1 MIPADQAGLTTL
13 GLDAVAEQVYRAL
26 LSRPSWPPRELA
38 GRLGFAAEEFAT
50 ALDRLLGL
58 HLVHRCADGDLRAVS
73 PTIGLTALLASRE
86 AELADRRWELEQ
98 SRLAAAQLTLDQ
110 GVHNR
115 HDTGW
120 SGGYATPQAIR
131 SPDVVYGEA
140 AVRDQVTGLL
150 AEATH
155 SVLAMSLSSGG
166 YLDPVA
172 LPPPATEAAVARGV
186 TVRSVFFDRVR
197 SDPRLAGYLR
207 ELGAGGAFVRTARGL
222 PTSALAIDNRLVL
235 LPVALSMT
243 GSRPSV
249 VLLRLPSVVTA
260 TAELFERVWAGAAP
274 VGEVAD
280 GAPEGRHAR
289 EHELLGLLLAG
300 YTDELAAAELD
311 ISDRTVRRMVS
322 NLMKTLDA
330 RSRFEAG
337 ARAVLHG
344 WPARMTAAGHR
355 IGQERPQKDDPAIRA
370 GTA

>member
-1 MIPADQAGLTTL
+1 MTHADQAGLTSL

-26 LSRPSWPPRELA
+26 LSRPSWPPGELA
-38 GRLGFAAEEFAT
+38 GRLGFAEDEFAE
-50 ALDRLLGL
+50 ALGRLVGL
-58 HLVHRCADGDLRAVS
+58 HLVRRCADGDLRAVS

-110 GVHNR
+110 GVHN
-115 HDTGW
+115 GQP
-120 SGGYATPQAIR
+120 APQSIR

-222 PTSALAIDNRLVL
+222 PTSALAIDNRVVL

-274 VGEVAD
+274 VNEVAD
-280 GAPEGRHAR
+280 GAPDGRNTR

-344 WPARMTAAGHR
+344 WPVGVTAAGQR
-355 IGQERPQKDDPAIRA
+355 QVRERPQKDEPTARV
-370 GTA
+370 GTT

>member
-1 MIPADQAGLTTL
+1 MTAADQAGLTSL

-26 LSRPSWPPRELA
+26 LSRPSWPPGELA
-38 GRLGFAAEEFAT
+38 GRLGFAEDEFAT
-50 ALDRLLGL
+50 ALGRLVEL
-58 HLVHRCADGDLRAVS
+58 HLVRRCADGDLRAVS
-73 PTIGLTALLASRE
+73 PNIGLAALLASRE

-110 GVHNR
+110 GVHNGHR
-115 HDTGW
+115 
-120 SGGYATPQAIR
+120 SGPAAPQAIR

-140 AVRDQVTGLL
+140 AVREQVTDLL
-150 AEATH
+150 AEAKN

-172 LPPPATEAAVARGV
+172 LPPPATEEAVRRGV

-222 PTSALAIDNRLVL
+222 PTSALAVDNQLVL

-274 VGEVAD
+274 VGGEMPD
-280 GAPEGRHAR
+280 GAPDGRPAR

-322 NLMKTLDA
+322 SLMKTLDA

-344 WPARMTAAGHR
+344 WPVRMTAAGHR
-355 IGQERPQKDDPAIRA
+355 TGQERPQRDDQAVRA
-370 GTA
+370 GIT